1 MNSVSRGVRYAR
13 FLGLAITAVVAL
25 LAVGF
30 LPTRRL
36 GGEMA
41 IPAMVAGCLISLAA
55 AALAAW
61 LLVAMR
67 ASTPTA
73 RMQRASLAMT
83 VRLVVVAVVGGAVVF
98 GGGLARTPLLFWLA
112 TSYVVLLPLEVRLAV
127 APE

>member
-1 MNSVSRGVRYAR
+1 MSAVSRGGRYIR
-13 FLGLAITAVVAL
+13 FLGLALTAVLAL
-25 LAVGF
+25 VIVGF

-36 GGEMA
+36 AGEA
-41 IPAMVAGCLISLAA
+41 GIPAMVAGCLISLAA

-61 LLVAMR
+61 LLVAMP
-67 ASTPTA
+67 ASTPIA

-98 GGGLARTPLLFWLA
+98 GGELARMPLLFWLA
-112 TSYVVLLPLEVRLAV
+112 VSYVVLLPFEIRLAI